1 MRNSPNLSLPE
12 LLVEAKRR
20 GMALPPMVEDQL
32 RHEAG
37 RRSMSL
43 GGDQAILIP
52 EDMTFRQ
59 WCEVLGQ
66 QGLKVDGH
74 PFTLANRRS
83 LWEIYDHIPTRAED
97 AFGKTLVLQKG
108 AQMGLTVFEILANL
122 YMAIKFAPCKVLMYL
137 PDRSMAAYKSSQRF
151 MPILRSA
158 PSIYPLI
165 ATDGRNEGNTLT
177 RVMPSLQSN
186 FLFLWTS
193 GRDGGVTE
201 SFPGDVLSLDECQG
215 MTLEQIDRVR
225 ERLSASRIRFMLML
239 STPMYPEMDINAHYL
254 RGTRHK
260 FYSRCGCDEG
270 VVLTDVFLQSAI
282 SSVGALPIKYNRGQ
296 YEGAPED
303 FVYVCPTCDRWIPD
317 PQDGEWRPTQPEATA
332 FSYHMSQLLS
342 PTVTPREI
350 MEAWGSART
359 IPQKE
364 SFFRRKLGTPYID
377 PSQAP
382 ISLDLLRRCAQ
393 EGMRLGVQWKKT
405 ARRTFMGVDQMG
417 SFSCVT
423 IAERLDNGKIAV
435 IHVEAVYALDP
446 WSRLDELMEAYGVQI
461 CVAEQLPNIDSARL
475 FAKRHEGRVFLITSY
490 GDMEDMVSWGDTA
503 WSKTEV
509 KTGEEFRDRHTVRA
523 DQYRVMAWAFA
534 RLAEQF
540 IVFPDPAGLQQEI
553 LEAGIGKVGPILSEM
568 VWLHYTKTGLV
579 IDQDDEERKTK
590 RRVIK
595 LGMDPHFSFS
605 LMALCIAWF
614 RAHGTATFILPTEP
628 TQSVVAGDM
637 PGLPQQVV
645 SAIEDATLPGTCG
658 ACCSFDP
665 GRGWCNERQLLVRP
679 IDPACSLFVADV

>member
-1 MRNSPNLSLPE
+1 
-12 LLVEAKRR
+12 
-20 GMALPPMVEDQL
+20 
-32 RHEAG
+32 
-37 RRSMSL
+37 MSL

-52 EDMTFRQ
+52 EDMTFRE
-59 WCEVLGQ
+59 WCETLGQ

-74 PFTLANRRS
+74 AFTLANRRS
-83 LWEIYDHIPTRAED
+83 LWEIYDHIPTHAED

-177 RVMPSLQSN
+177 RVMPGLGSN

-225 ERLSASRIRFMLML
+225 ERLSASRIRFTLML
-239 STPMYPEMDINAHYL
+239 STPMYPEMDVNAHFL
-254 RGTRHK
+254 RGTQHRFHT
-260 FYSRCGCDEG
+260 RCGCDDG
-270 VVLTDVFLQSAI
+270 VVLTDVFLRAAI
-282 SSVGALPIKYNRGQ
+282 SSAGSLPIKYNRDQ
-296 YEGAPED
+296 YDGAPED
-303 FVYVCPTCDRWIPD
+303 FVYFCPTCDAWIPD
-317 PQDGEWRPTQPEATA
+317 PQAGEWRPTQPEATA
-332 FSYHMSQLLS
+332 ISYHMSQILS
-342 PTVTPREI
+342 PTVTPREM
-350 MEAWGSART
+350 MEAWGGART

-382 ISLDLLRRCAQ
+382 ISLDLLRRCVQ
-393 EGMRLGVQWKKT
+393 EGLRLGVGWKKSGK
-405 ARRTFMGVDQMG
+405 RTVMGVDQMG

-423 IAERLDNGKIAV
+423 IAERLDCGKIAV

-446 WSRLDELMEAYGVQI
+446 WSRLDELMVAYGVQI
-461 CVAEQLPNIDSARL
+461 CVAEQLPSIDSARQ
-475 FAKRHEGRVFLITSY
+475 FAKRWEGRVFLITSY
-490 GDMEDMVSWGDTA
+490 GDMEDMVVWGDTA

-509 KTGEEFRDRHTVRA
+509 KTDEAFRDRHTVRA
-523 DQYRVMAWAFA
+523 DQYRVMSWAFA

-553 LEAGIGKVGPILSEM
+553 LEAGMGKVGPILDM
-568 VWLHYTKTGLV
+568 AFLHYTKTGLV
-579 IDQDDEERKTK
+579 IDQDDEERKTR

-595 LGMDPHFSFS
+595 LGMDPHFSFA
-605 LMALCIAWF
+605 LMALCIGWF

-628 TQSVVAGDM
+628 TAARLDM
-637 PGLPQQVV
+637 PGLPEHVV
-645 SAIEDATLPGTCG
+645 SAIEDATQPGTCG
-658 ACCSFDP
+658 ACVSFDAA
-665 GRGWCNERQLLVRP
+665 RGWCTERNLLVRN
-679 IDPACSLFVADV
+679 IDPACGLFDSGV